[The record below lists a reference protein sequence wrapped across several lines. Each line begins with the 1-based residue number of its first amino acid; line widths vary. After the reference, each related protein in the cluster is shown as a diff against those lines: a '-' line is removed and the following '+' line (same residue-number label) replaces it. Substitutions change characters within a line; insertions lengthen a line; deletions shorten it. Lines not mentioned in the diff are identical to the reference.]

1 MLGFVQHS
9 ETESVIPSDSEE
21 SSASV
26 NFSPPP
32 FNDRSS
38 CLIINPTRLGGR
50 KIYALMSS

>member
-1 MLGFVQHS
+1 MLGFVQHN

-26 NFSPPP
+26 NFSPPS

-38 CLIINPTRLGGR
+38 CLIINPTRLGSR